1 MESSSKACLMR
12 IYVGEDQKYGKR
24 LLYEAIVEEART
36 RGMAGA
42 TVLRGVLG
50 YAAEG
55 KIRTFKVLCL
65 SEDLPVVVEVVDS
78 EEKIRA
84 FTRAIGPMIKKGMAT
99 FETVDRILFN
109 GSGKGGGKP

>member
-1 MESSSKACLMR
+1 MESLSKACLMR
-12 IYVGEDQKYGKR
+12 IYIGEDQKYGKR
-24 LLYEAIVEEART
+24 LLYEAIVEAART

-65 SEDLPVVVEVVDS
+65 SEDLPVVVEVVDT
-78 EEKIRA
+78 EEKIRE
-84 FTRAIGPMIKKGMAT
+84 FTRAVGPMVQKGMAT

-109 GSGKGGGKP
+109 GSGRVGGKP